1 MSVKDIVD
9 AMYSGDTAEM
19 SKSFNDEMLGRI
31 SSVIDVYK
39 AQIADEI
46 FNGPQES
53 YEDEEVEDTEEV
65 ETD

>member
-19 SKSFNDEMLGRI
+19 SKTFNDEMLGRI
-31 SSVIDVYK
+31 ASVIDVYK
-39 AQIADEI
+39 AQIANEI

-53 YEDEEVEDTEEV
+53 VDEVEEVEEV
-65 ETD
+65 ETE